1 MALNQQT
8 LEGNWDQ
15 IKGKLHERW
24 GDLTDDEL
32 QYAQGSVEQLVG
44 TIQERTGET
53 RAAIEDYLEEISAGS
68 GPTAKRAAE
77 AIRQYAGQ
85 AAETVQHA
93 AHQATEQMHASMMHS
108 QDVVRRRPFEAVLT
122 CFGVGLVT
130 GLVIGAM
137 VRSR

>member
-8 LEGNWDQ
+8 LQGNWDQ

-53 RAAIEDYLEEISAGS
+53 RAAIEDYLEEITQNS
-68 GPTAKRAAE
+68 GPAAKRAAE

-85 AAETVQHA
+85 AAESVQHA
-93 AHQATEQMHASMMHS
+93 AHQASEQMHASMAQG